1 MLHGSKLVADRFEA
15 GRRPVSNLSATS
27 FEPASV
33 MKFGF
38 CTTTGRR
45 LIYVLVYLHC
55 FTLLIT
61 SYLPT
66 QTLVVNCLMSMP
78 DDDWSCTLL
87 GLCVTICWPFQ
98 HDSNSNTIYIPEIL
112 GHLAKYP
119 NPASLVFVTT
129 LIWYR
134 WHEQRWHGRPA
145 INWRCG
151 WDTHVTTGVTGI
163 IACQVDTPP
172 GWLRHCA
179 YLQQT
184 RHWSSMSLHNPTEW

>member
-1 MLHGSKLVADRFEA
+1 
-15 GRRPVSNLSATS
+15 
-27 FEPASV
+27 

-38 CTTTGRR
+38 YTTTGRR

-66 QTLVVNCLMSMP
+66 QTLVVNCLMGMP
-78 DDDWSCTLL
+78 DNDWSCTSL

-134 WHEQRWHGRPA
+134 WHVGYSDDTADQPLIDGVGETHTWQQALLASLPA
-145 INWRCG
+145 KLTRR
-151 WDTHVTTGVTGI
+151 
-163 IACQVDTPP
+163 QVDCVTAPTSS
-172 GWLRHCA
+172 RHVIEQVCHVV
-179 YLQQT
+179 T
-184 RHWSSMSLHNPTEW
+184 RLKHNLFVE